1 MGEFGIGQPVKRFED
16 RRLLSGLGRFQNDN
30 NLLGQVHAYVLRS
43 PHAHARIR
51 SLDLS
56 AAQAAS
62 GVQLILTADDL
73 VAAGLGVM
81 GVPFQR
87 KRPDGS
93 PMFARAH
100 LGLAQGA
107 VRYVGEPVAMVV
119 ADTLAQAKDAA
130 EAIDIDYEPL
140 PSVTDTAEAAEGKI
154 AVWPDCPDNISNLF
168 EAGNK
173 AAADAALAGAAH
185 IVKRRYVISRVYAHF
200 MEPRGAIGIW
210 DPGEDRFTLYADV
223 QYPHRVRQALATR
236 IFKIPESHIRV
247 IAGDVGGGFGTK
259 GWQYPEHRLVLLA
272 AKKLR
277 RPIKWTC
284 ERSEAIQADEHARD
298 NVTDAELALDK
309 DGKFLGL
316 RVKTLANVGAYIS
329 SERNLLATFGN
340 VGTLVGTY
348 DIPAAYVGVYAVMA
362 NTNGTAP
369 YRGAGRPEA
378 TYVIERLIDDAA
390 RELGFDRAELRAKNL
405 IPPEKLPVKTAL
417 GLNYDCGDFP
427 ANQKQALAEADWGGF
442 PGRLAEAKKRGKLRG
457 IGIANP
463 IEKAAGPGQEF
474 AEIRFHPSGNA
485 TLLMGSKNQ
494 GQGHE
499 TTFKQVLNEKLGL
512 DPSVVQYI
520 DGDTDRVA
528 FGIGTN
534 GSRSTV
540 IGGSALWMAADKVIA
555 KGKRIA
561 AHLLEA
567 AEADIE
573 FTIKDDGGNFAVA
586 GTDRRIS
593 ITDVAKASFQAARL
607 PKELEGGLYET
618 GTFAPDDNTYPNGCH
633 ICEVEIDPDTGA
645 LEIVRYVVIDDV
657 GTVVNPVGLKG
668 QIHGG
673 VAQGLGQA
681 LMEQVV
687 YDRESGQNLTGSFM
701 DYAMP
706 RADSMP
712 YMEIHS
718 NPVPT
723 KRNPLG
729 AKGAGE
735 AGTVG
740 ALPAIV
746 NAVIDALA
754 PLGVKSL
761 EMPATPARIWQAI
774 RDARSHS

>member
-1 MGEFGIGQPVKRFED
+1 
-16 RRLLSGLGRFQNDN
+16 
-30 NLLGQVHAYVLRS
+30 
-43 PHAHARIR
+43 
-51 SLDLS
+51 
-56 AAQAAS
+56 
-62 GVQLILTADDL
+62 
-73 VAAGLGVM
+73 M
-81 GVPFQR
+81 GV
-87 KRPDGS
+87 
-93 PMFARAH
+93 
-100 LGLAQGA
+100 
-107 VRYVGEPVAMVV
+107 
-119 ADTLAQAKDAA
+119 
-130 EAIDIDYEPL
+130 
-140 PSVTDTAEAAEGKI
+140 
-154 AVWPDCPDNISNLF
+154 
-168 EAGNK
+168 
-173 AAADAALAGAAH
+173 
-185 IVKRRYVISRVYAHF
+185 
-200 MEPRGAIGIW
+200 
-210 DPGEDRFTLYADV
+210 
-223 QYPHRVRQALATR
+223 
-236 IFKIPESHIRV
+236 
-247 IAGDVGGGFGTK
+247 
-259 GWQYPEHRLVLLA
+259 
-272 AKKLR
+272 
-277 RPIKWTC
+277 
-284 ERSEAIQADEHARD
+284 
-298 NVTDAELALDK
+298 
-309 DGKFLGL
+309 
-316 RVKTLANVGAYIS
+316 
-329 SERNLLATFGN
+329 
-340 VGTLVGTY
+340 Y
-348 DIPAAYVGVYAVMA
+348 DIPVAHVSVLAVMA

-390 RELGFDRAELRAKNL
+390 RELGYDRIELRTKNL
-405 IPPEKLPVKTAL
+405 IPASALPCKTAL
-417 GLNYDCGDFP
+417 GLNYDCGNFP
-427 ANQKQALAEADWGGF
+427 ANQQKALAQADWAGF
-442 PGRLAEAKKRGKLRG
+442 PTRRDEAKARGKLRG

-512 DPSVVQYI
+512 DPATVQYI

-567 AEADIE
+567 ADIDIE
-573 FTIKDDGGNFAVA
+573 FADGNFSVA

-593 ITDVAKASFQAARL
+593 ITEVARASFQAGRL
-607 PKELEGGLYET
+607 PPGLEGGLYET

-645 LEIVRYVVIDDV
+645 LDIVRYVVIDDV
-657 GTVVNPVGLKG
+657 GTVVNPIGLKG

-687 YDRESGQNLTGSFM
+687 YDRQSGQNLTGSFM
-701 DYAMP
+701 DYCMP
-706 RADSMP
+706 RADTMP
-712 YMEIHS
+712 YMEITS

-746 NAVIDALA
+746 NAVVDALS
-754 PLGVKSL
+754 PLGIKSL
-761 EMPATPARIWQAI
+761 DMPATSARVWQAI
-774 RDARSHS
+774 RDARA